1 MTVKLIF
8 RSKITFKNSI
18 TLAEGRKVIQK
29 EGELAKSFNKSFVS
43 IVKSLEINEN
53 LLHTSFSET
62 KNVESII
69 TKFGNHPSIV
79 TIHNRFDKNSVFSF
93 KEIGKIKVIKEI
105 KKLRTLRKDHSLA
118 INPRK

>member
-53 LLHTSFSET
+53 RLHTSSSET

>member
-8 RSKITFKNSI
+8 RSKIKFKNSI
-18 TLAEGRKVIQK
+18 TLAEGTKVIQK
-29 EGELAKSFNKSFVS
+29 EGELAKTFNKSFVS

-53 LLHTSFSET
+53 LLHTSSSET

-93 KEIGKIKVIKEI
+93 KEIEKIKVIKEI